1 MKKKKAFADGGEVKG
16 IMRRT
21 AEQLGAGGTGIV
33 KKLAYPAAVAALSF
47 ILSATRGPM
56 GTYPFGVA
64 ALCAAGGTLNT
75 ACAFAG
81 AMLGTLT
88 MERGD
93 ALRAHGLLRCRGDD
107 KACNSNSPTLP

>member
-75 ACAFAG
+75 ACAFAR
-81 AMLGTLT
+81 ARSPALQ
-88 MERGD
+88 RG
-93 ALRAHGLLRCRGDD
+93 R
-107 KACNSNSPTLP
+107 